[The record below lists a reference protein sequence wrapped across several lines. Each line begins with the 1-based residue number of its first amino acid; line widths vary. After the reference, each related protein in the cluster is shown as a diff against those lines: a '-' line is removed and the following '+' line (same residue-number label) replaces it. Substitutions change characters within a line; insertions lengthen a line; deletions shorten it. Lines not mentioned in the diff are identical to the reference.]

1 MIYEVLGPL
10 LRLAGDALSG
20 SGQDPSNDAFAQKDL
35 RRASLLVQ
43 RVATAWPALFDSVV
57 AENRILEQALRE
69 AARALEQ
76 HGLASDAKAEVDAT
90 LEAPLERRRQLLLA
104 LDAVVTTLHT
114 ADGDWRRIALK
125 NVRQRLAEAAEIQQ
139 SLLAS

>member
-10 LRLAGDALSG
+10 LQLAGEALSG
-20 SGQDPSNDAFAQKDL
+20 SGQGPSNDAFAHKDL
-35 RRASLLVQ
+35 RRAALLVQ
-43 RVATAWPALFDSVV
+43 RVGAAWPALFDSVV

-69 AARALEQ
+69 AAGALEQ
-76 HGLASDAKAEVDAT
+76 HGLASDPEVEDAA
-90 LEAPLERRRQLLLA
+90 LEGPLERRRQLLGA

-114 ADGDWRRIALK
+114 AEGDWRQVALK

-139 SLLAS
+139 SALAP